1 MKIFNFILLTCL
13 QILLIFR
20 TQAIEIEKL
29 VILGSGAAGSSA
41 AIFAAQGGLNPLVIQ
56 DSDCNAQMALIHTID
71 NYPGVLEEIEGVDLL
86 NKFRVQAQQFGARF
100 HEDSVTE
107 VDVLNRPFRI
117 ELASGQTIY
126 THALIVASGTKKR
139 WLDLASET
147 VLRGK
152 GITAASFCRNA
163 NFNGKEVVVIG
174 GGHAALQEAHHVSD
188 MAAKVT
194 IINRGKKFA
203 ASKFHQDM
211 VFKNKKI
218 QVMYETEIEDI
229 LDPSAEK
236 VTGIVLKNSQ
246 TQEVT
251 HVPTDIVVVAIG
263 HKANSELFQ
272 NQLELTPSGQIM
284 INGQNMTTNV
294 PGVFAA
300 GDVTSM
306 SYGRV
311 VIAAGMGA
319 MAALDAIRYL
329 DETR

>member
-1 MKIFNFILLTCL
+1 MKIFNFILLACL
-13 QILLIFR
+13 QILLTSGI
-20 TQAIEIEKL
+20 QATEIENL

-56 DSDCNAQMALIHTID
+56 DSDCNAQMALIHNID
-71 NYPGVLEEIEGVDLL
+71 NYPGILEEIEGVDLL

-100 HEDSVTE
+100 QEDSVKE

-117 ELASGQTIY
+117 ELVSGQTIY
-126 THALIVASGTKKR
+126 THALIVATGTTKR
-139 WLDLASET
+139 WLDLPNET
-147 VLRGK
+147 ALRKK
-152 GITAASFCRNA
+152 GVTAASFCRNA
-163 NFNGKEVVVIG
+163 NFEGKEVVVIG
-174 GGHAALQEAHHVSD
+174 GGHAALQEAQHVSD
-188 MAAKVT
+188 MATKVT
-194 IINRGKKFA
+194 IVNRGKKFA

-218 QVMYETEIEDI
+218 HVMYETEVEDI
-229 LDPSAEK
+229 LDPSADK
-236 VTGIVLKNSQ
+236 VTGILLKNSQ
-246 TQEVT
+246 TQEMT
-251 HVPTDIVVVAIG
+251 HMPTDIVVVAIG

-272 NQLELTPSGQIM
+272 DQLKLTSSGQIVL
-284 INGQNMTTNV
+284 NGQNMATSV